1 CARVAGGRRIA
12 TSPGRF
18 DGVGWEGCVCAHLQP
33 THDMS
38 TTATRNSRESS
49 GSPGLGFQR
58 HPTAAP
64 IAAPATMPIH
74 IDRAIACVAAPI
86 ATPTPIP
93 TAIQT
98 AIFGAFI
105 PRSPGRA
112 YGVIHD
118 VNRITLAG
126 LLLRCCIGF
135 NNAAF
140 LGE

>member
-1 CARVAGGRRIA
+1 
-12 TSPGRF
+12 
-18 DGVGWEGCVCAHLQP
+18 
-33 THDMS
+33 MS
-38 TTATRNSRESS
+38 ATATRNSGESS
-49 GSPGLGFQR
+49 GTLGLGFQR
-58 HPTAAP
+58 LPTAAP

-86 ATPTPIP
+86 ATPTPVP

-98 AIFGAFI
+98 AIFVAFI

-126 LLLRCCIGF
+126 LLLRCCIAF

-140 LGE
+140 LGEA